1 MQHVILAFDHSPALG
16 IESIQIVL
24 ISRLQFT
31 RTLDPSSASREA
43 IQCFNISYWRLTVT
57 NLLIQKLK
65 RLPLLSISTET
76 LFEKLASI
84 GSLRRYQRLESIYLQ
99 NDEPKAAYLIISGT
113 ATRESTQNRDLS
125 VQHSR
130 AFAGEW
136 LGLANATSRTV
147 PYMHSAFSA
156 DASEILSFDIHR
168 FAALRLDLE
177 FSHYLLQV
185 ASREQLA
192 EEERLLNALSS
203 TRSYDKLI
211 RFLATEMGKMQ
222 KRTSSAIHLPFVV
235 GTQQYFAEAI
245 GTSRETVSRDL
256 KPLLDAGILERSRG
270 VSPVRYTILKQGD
283 LIELASSPMRR
294 STLYENARRS
304 KLHRRFSDVA

>member
-1 MQHVILAFDHSPALG
+1 VKELLILKL
-16 IESIQIVL
+16 E
-24 ISRLQFT
+24 RLPM
-31 RTLDPSSASREA
+31 LSESSAA
-43 IQCFNISYWRLTVT
+43 
-57 NLLIQKLK
+57 LL
-65 RLPLLSISTET
+65 
-76 LFEKLASI
+76 EKLASL
-84 GSLRRYQRLESIYLQ
+84 GSLRRYGRMEAVYLQ
-99 NDEPKAAYLIISGT
+99 NDMPKGAYLIISGM
-113 ATRESTQNRDLS
+113 ATRESTQNTDLS

-130 AFAGEW
+130 AFAGDW

-147 PYMHSAFSA
+147 PYMHSAFA
-156 DASEILSFDIHR
+156 GDTAEILCCDIAH
-168 FAALRLDLE
+168 FGSLRLDVE

-211 RFLATEMGKMQ
+211 LFLATEMGKMQ
-222 KRTSSAIHLPFVV
+222 KRTSVSGHLPYVM
-235 GTQQYFAEAI
+235 GTQQYIAEAI

-256 KPLLDAGILERSRG
+256 KPLIDAGIMERSRG
-270 VSPVRYTILKQGD
+270 MHPVRYTILKQSD
-283 LIELASSPMRR
+283 LIELAASPMRR

>member
-1 MQHVILAFDHSPALG
+1 MM
-16 IESIQIVL
+16 
-24 ISRLQFT
+24 
-31 RTLDPSSASREA
+31 
-43 IQCFNISYWRLTVT
+43 
-57 NLLIQKLK
+57 NLLLKKLK
-65 RLPLLSISTET
+65 RLPLLSASSEA

-84 GSLRRYQRLESIYLQ
+84 GSLRRYQRMESVYLQ
-99 NDEPKAAYLIISGT
+99 NDVPKAAYLIISGM
-113 ATRESTQNRDLS
+113 ATRESTQNRDLA

-130 AFAGEW
+130 AFAGDW

-147 PYMHSAFSA
+147 PYMHSAFTA
-156 DASEILSFDIHR
+156 DTSELLSFDIHR
-168 FAALRLDLE
+168 FSSLRADVE

-211 RFLATEMGKMQ
+211 LFLTTEMSKMQ
-222 KRTSSAIHLPFVV
+222 KRQSGTIHLPFVI

-245 GTSRETVSRDL
+245 GVSRETVSRDL
-256 KPLLDAGILERSRG
+256 KPLLDAAILERSRG
-270 VSPVRYTILKQGD
+270 VNPVRYTILNQNE
-283 LIELASSPMRR
+283 LLELAASPMRR